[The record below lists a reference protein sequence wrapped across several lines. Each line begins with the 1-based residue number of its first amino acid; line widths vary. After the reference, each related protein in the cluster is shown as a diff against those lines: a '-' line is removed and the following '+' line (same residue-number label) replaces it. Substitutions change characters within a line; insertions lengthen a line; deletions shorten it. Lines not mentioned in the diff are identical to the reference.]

1 MDITLEMAL
10 PTIARQIQSDLWESA
25 SSTHSSGKT
34 TIVHKMKSSSGTW
47 EYTIEEF
54 EGIPYE
60 VTRFNGHIVD
70 KSISHRI
77 LSKEA
82 AIIPTEL
89 ATNI

>member
-1 MDITLEMAL
+1 MAL

-34 TIVHKMKSSSGTW
+34 TFVHRTKSSSGTW

-54 EGIPYE
+54 EGVPYE
-60 VTRFNGHIVD
+60 VTRFNGQIVD

-77 LSKEA
+77 LSVEK
-82 AIIPTEL
+82 AIIPTEI
-89 ATNI
+89 ATKI